1 MARIQGTL
9 KLSSNIEPRVGAPLD
24 ARLVVD
30 TKSELTREGN
40 FTYCYVGMIVS
51 VKDESKLY
59 ILKAKP
65 ATEAAN
71 WGLVSGPSDASV
83 QVAELPEAS
92 DDELG
97 KIYQYI
103 GATEN
108 GLVNGYFYQ
117 CELIEGTDPVEY
129 VWSKKY
135 VQTPT
140 TIDDALSETS
150 ENPVQ
155 NKVVTEQIQSILGII
170 EDKTGEEVTF
180 DGEPPLAFES
190 NGNPTKSYTISGNLT
205 QSTPPSSTTPVY
217 AAEVGTLVEIG
228 EHIGEYVIP
237 ISVADMTRNIY
248 LSAPLRKIGDYA
260 DILHSDSSTITRRI
274 AKIVLKGT
282 EGFVGSSN
290 AISYTPKGAMK
301 MLAGSVCICS
311 HYQYSYLSLNLAPIN
326 SVVTNAG
333 SGIAV
338 WFKTEFG
345 ADKTAFAAYA
355 AEQYANGTP
364 ITIWFILEE
373 ETIEEIPRCPVLP
386 LNNGNNTLSFGTEV
400 NPSYCSITCLAYS
413 GDASVTANHVE
424 YDNSI
429 SKLPTK
435 NLQDAVDLISKTQ
448 SNRIR
453 ALYGGIGQKETV
465 ATLEDTEKI
474 ELPHT
479 NCKKNSVYSF
489 MAKIDTFDTI
499 MIGQGFETY
508 SGSYVEIN
516 NTKLIV
522 HTYSNSDST
531 VEYEHGLTIS
541 DYIYVQIF
549 ANITKADVII
559 FSNGA
564 TFKQTNVTWGGCNG
578 KIFAQSIQSTLTD
591 CSFAWT
597 SPDFRKSVWM
607 FGDSYFG
614 LNNPARWV
622 TQLRN
627 AGFADNVFI
636 NGYAG
641 ESSAAAITAL
651 KNALQYY
658 GQPKTLIWCLGMN
671 DGKDNGDTPS
681 ELWTNVIIQV
691 EELCEKYGIELVMA
705 TIPSVP
711 NQSNEA
717 KNTYVRNSGYRYIDF
732 ADAVGAQADGTWF
745 TGMLSTDNVHPA
757 EPGAKALYH
766 RAILDCPELTFP
778 NP

>member
-1 MARIQGTL
+1 MAVSMLDNFNIR
-9 KLSSNIEPRVGAPLD
+9 KSSPNVERDMFQTIADMKAYNENYLPQVFIATCVEDGCIYIFNKSNEVNPLTGKWRKFNGGSNEVVQRVALPV
-24 ARLVVD
+24 A
-30 TKSELTREGN
+30 S
-40 FTYCYVGMIVS
+40 
-51 VKDESKLY
+51 
-59 ILKAKP
+59 
-65 ATEAAN
+65 AN
-71 WGLVSGPSDASV
+71 
-83 QVAELPEAS
+83 
-92 DDELG
+92 ELG
-97 KIYQYI
+97 NIYQYI
-103 GATEN
+103 GETEN

-117 CELIEGTDPVEY
+117 CKLIEGTDPIEY

-140 TIDDALSETS
+140 AIDDALSDTS

-155 NKVVTEQIQSILGII
+155 NRVIAEQIQSIMEII

-190 NGNPTKSYTISGNLT
+190 NGNPAKSYIISGNLT
-205 QSTPPSSTTPVY
+205 QSAIPSLSTPIY
-217 AAEVGTLVEIG
+217 AAEVGTLVEVG
-228 EHIGEYVIP
+228 EYTGEYVIP
-237 ISVADMTRNIY
+237 ISVAGITRNIY
-248 LSAPLRKIGDYA
+248 LSAPLRKIGDYV
-260 DILHSDSSTITRRI
+260 DTLYSDNSIISRRI
-274 AKIVLKGT
+274 AKVVLKGT
-282 EGFVGSSN
+282 EGFVGNSN
-290 AISYTPKGAMK
+290 AISYTPKVSGVAV
-301 MLAGSVCICS
+301 MLAHSVCVCS
-311 HYQYSYLSLNLAPIN
+311 HYSYSNISLSLAPVN

-333 SGIAV
+333 SGKAI

-364 ITIWFILEE
+364 ITVWYVLENE
-373 ETIEEIPRCPVLP
+373 TTETISRCPVLP
-386 LNNGNNTLSFGTEV
+386 LENGNNTLSFGTEA

-424 YDNSI
+424 YDNTTSG
-429 SKLPTK
+429 LPTE

-465 ATLEDTEKI
+465 ATLADTEKI
-474 ELPHT
+474 ELPNT

-489 MAKIDTFDTI
+489 MARIDTFDTI

-508 SGSYVEIN
+508 SGAYIEIN
-516 NTKLIV
+516 DTKLIV
-522 HTYSNSDST
+522 HNYSNSDST

-549 ANITKADVII
+549 VSITKADIII
-559 FSNGA
+559 FSNESS
-564 TFKQTNVTWGGCNG
+564 FKQANVTWNGCNG

-591 CSFAWT
+591 CVFAWT

-627 AGFADNVFI
+627 AGFADNVYI

-651 KNALQYY
+651 KNGLQYY

-671 DGKDNGDTPS
+671 DRADSGDTPS
-681 ELWTNVIIQV
+681 ALWTNGIIQV

-717 KNTYVRNSGYRYIDF
+717 KNTYVRNSNRRYIDF
-732 ADAVGAQADGTWF
+732 ADAVGAQSDGTWF